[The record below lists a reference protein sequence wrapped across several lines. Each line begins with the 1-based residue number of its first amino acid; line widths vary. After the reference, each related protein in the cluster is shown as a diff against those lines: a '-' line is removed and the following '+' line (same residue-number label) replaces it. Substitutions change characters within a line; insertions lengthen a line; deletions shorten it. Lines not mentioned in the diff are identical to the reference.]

1 MTLFENVM
9 KASFK
14 LTGVH
19 ESFVVDR
26 GMMKGFG
33 STVVEH
39 FTFGVRSNKN
49 KANKVMNR

>member
-9 KASFK
+9 KEPFK

-19 ESFVVDR
+19 ESFAVNR

-33 STVVEH
+33 SMVVD
-39 FTFGVRSNKN
+39 RSAFWDKQQR
-49 KANKVMNR
+49 K